1 MVKKAVSHNK
11 GEEVSDSQIDSCA
24 VNITAESE
32 TVMTFVNIPKQP
44 YVVTEI
50 APIDP
55 DPLDKNVKKQTK
67 IGFSKEK
74 DVKYYKMFDFF
85 FNRSCFRIMT
95 EFYKLNF
102 NKFYTQHMLALK
114 KDCPDTWKRKQKE
127 GYHETSKSDMDSLVQ
142 RFIANTFG

>member
-32 TVMTFVNIPKQP
+32 TVMTFVNIPKEP

-55 DPLDKNVKKQTK
+55 DPLDKNVKK
-67 IGFSKEK
+67 
-74 DVKYYKMFDFF
+74 
-85 FNRSCFRIMT
+85 
-95 EFYKLNF
+95 
-102 NKFYTQHMLALK
+102 
-114 KDCPDTWKRKQKE
+114 
-127 GYHETSKSDMDSLVQ
+127 
-142 RFIANTFG
+142 